1 MEKKNNTQTFVI
13 VMLSV
18 AIVIMSV
25 GFALT
30 DINVTLTGDTTV
42 KSSSWNVKFK
52 EDSFTKKD
60 TSTITASNVDVK
72 DTTVTYDIVL
82 EEAGDIFDYD
92 IVVEN
97 LGTFDAKL
105 KTITIT
111 DVSSHSDY
119 LNFAVS
125 YNGKSYTS
133 STNTIA
139 DADAK
144 TLVAST
150 GTETVNL
157 RAEYLKPEDPTK
169 LPSEDKAITI
179 SVTLV
184 YGEA

>member
-1 MEKKNNTQTFVI
+1 MEKKSNTQTFVI

-30 DINVTLTGDTTV
+30 DIEVTLTGDTTV

-52 EDSFTKKD
+52 DNSFIKNDGSTVIADNVVVDS
-60 TSTITASNVDVK
+60 
-72 DTTVTYDIVL
+72 TTVTYDIVL
-82 EEAGDIFDYD
+82 EEVGDIFDYD

-97 LGTFDAKL
+97 LGSFNAKL
-105 KTITIT
+105 KSITIT
-111 DVSSHSDY
+111 DVSSHADY
-119 LNFAVS
+119 LNFAVT
-125 YNGKSYTS
+125 YNGKSYTN
-133 STNTIA
+133 STNVISA
-139 DADAK
+139 NDAK
-144 TLVAST
+144 TLIATT
-150 GTETVNL
+150 GTESINL